1 MKKLVCMA
9 LSAALLAGS
18 MPAYA
23 ADYITKVPHTFT
35 ARVGTTEFTKD
46 GAAQPLDVAIY
57 TKNGYTML
65 PLRTF
70 MNAVLQIHPKNMIWD
85 GKKQTATVL
94 YGAYILIFDLKN
106 NTILKNGEALPVWGK
121 MEVKDGRIFVPLRN
135 WSGILQSIGYLMEE
149 GDITWDGTTKLA
161 TVRAVEQK
169 LDPSNGLEKP
179 ALSGKGAQASYAV
192 ALSTQYDE
200 IEPLGD
206 GYFLAQKYTGETNV
220 GLGVSMGGRENVR
233 YLLDSKGK
241 VLQTYDTGTD
251 NYMEDGGERTFLVG
265 RNTENGFGNGAIDW
279 EGNTVIPV
287 VYLYVDFFSEGLA
300 AVRDEKND
308 MGYVNRKGEPVI
320 PTQFQTTRA
329 FSDGLA
335 VVEKKDDT
343 YAYIDKTGKIVIDAS
358 KYRYVDSF
366 SEGMARVWKVEGN
379 TRRCGFIDKTG
390 KEVIPCQYRW
400 AGYFRNGVTYA
411 SDAEGKNWLIDQTG
425 KKLKL
430 IAEGNYLVYVDDDMS
445 NPNQQKNGV
454 AIVEDIVDLP
464 NGEHDHVRRYF
475 DETGELSYET
485 YLLKAGLSEGLAPYR
500 DEKTKKYG
508 YVNESGAWVIAPAF
522 DVAEKFEDGYA
533 VVQNEITL
541 ADGTKDVEW
550 GIIRNPNR

>member
-18 MPAYA
+18 VPAYA

-35 ARVGTTEFTKD
+35 ARVGTMEFTKD
-46 GAAQPLDVAIY
+46 GAAQPLDVPIY
-57 TKNGYTML
+57 IKDGYTML

-70 MNAVLQIHPKNMIWD
+70 MKAALGEKSQMAWD
-85 GKKQTATVL
+85 NETKAATVAL
-94 YGAYILIFDLKN
+94 GGNLIRFSIKE
-106 NTILKNGEALPVWGK
+106 NTIAKNGKDLPVWGK

-149 GDITWDGTTKLA
+149 GDITWDSTTKLA

-179 ALSGKGAQASYAV
+179 ALSGKGTQASYAV

-206 GYFLAQKYTGETNV
+206 GYFLAQKCTGETNI
-220 GLGVSMGGRENVR
+220 GLGHSSASGIKNVR
-233 YLLDSKGK
+233 YLLDGKGK
-241 VLQTYDTGTD
+241 VLHTYDTGTD
-251 NYMEDGGERTFLVG
+251 VTMWGGGEQTLLVG
-265 RNTENGFGNGAIDW
+265 RNTENDFGNGTIDW
-279 EGNTVIPV
+279 EGNTVIPF
-287 VYLYVDFFSEGLA
+287 VYLYVDFFSEGMA
-300 AVRDEKND
+300 AVKDENG
-308 MGYVNRKGEPVI
+308 MGFVNRSGALVV

-335 VVEKKDDT
+335 VVKKTDDT

-358 KYRYVDSF
+358 KYSSALPFY
-366 SEGMARVWKVEGN
+366 EGLAMVRSRDTHKA
-379 TRRCGFIDKTG
+379 GFIDKTG

-400 AGYFRNGVTYA
+400 AGYFRNGATYA

-425 KKLKL
+425 KKLKW
-430 IAEGNYLVYVDDDMS
+430 IADAEYLVYADDRMTK
-445 NPNQQKNGV
+445 PNQQKNGM
-454 AIVEDIVDLP
+454 AMTEEIVNLP
-464 NGEHDHVRRYF
+464 DGDHEHVRRYF
-475 DETGELSYET
+475 DETDEISYET
-485 YLLKAGLSEGLAPYR
+485 YRLKKGLSEGLAPYW
-500 DEKTKKYG
+500 DATAKKYG
-508 YVNESGAWVIAPAF
+508 YVNESGTWVIAPAF
-522 DVAEKFEDGYA
+522 DAAERFQDGYA
-533 VVQNEITL
+533 VVANEIKL

-550 GIIRNPNR
+550 GIIQNPNR

>member
-18 MPAYA
+18 VPAYA

-35 ARVGTTEFTKD
+35 AKVGTTEFTKD
-46 GAAQPLDVAIY
+46 GEAQPLDVAIY

-94 YGAYILIFDLKN
+94 YGAYILVFDLKQN
-106 NTILKNGEALPVWGK
+106 KITMNGEPLPVWGK
-121 MEVKDGRIFVPLRN
+121 MEVKDGRVFVPLRN

-149 GDITWDGTTKLA
+149 GDITWDSTTKLA

-206 GYFLAQKYTGETNV
+206 GYFLAQKYTGRTNV
-220 GLGVSMGGRENVR
+220 GLGETVDSYKNVR
-233 YLLDSKGK
+233 YLLDSNGK
-241 VLQTYDTGTD
+241 VLQTYDTQMDVTMS
-251 NYMEDGGERTFLVG
+251 NGGEQTFQVG
-265 RNTENGFGNGAIDW
+265 RNTGNGRGAIDW
-279 EGNTVIPV
+279 EGNTVIPF
-287 VYLYVDFFSEGLA
+287 LYYPIEQFSEGM
-300 AVRDEKND
+300 AVVTDKN
-308 MGYVNRKGEPVI
+308 GKGFVNRSGALVV
-320 PTQFQTTRA
+320 PTQYEEAEA

-335 VVEKKDDT
+335 VVKKTDGT
-343 YAYIDKTGKIVIDAS
+343 YAYIDQTGKIVIDAS
-358 KYRYVDSF
+358 KYRYVDYF
-366 SEGMARVWKVEGN
+366 SEGMARVWKIEGD
-379 TRRCGFIDKTG
+379 TRKYGF
-390 KEVIPCQYRW
+390 
-400 AGYFRNGVTYA
+400 
-411 SDAEGKNWLIDQTG
+411 IDQTG
-425 KKLKL
+425 KEIIPCQYDWVGHFIDGITYVLQDQQLWTMDKTGKKL
-430 IAEGNYLVYVDDDMS
+430 NYLTDAEHSVSYASDDILKVEKILDFPGGDHEHM
-445 NPNQQKNGV
+445 NTYYDKNGE
-454 AIVEDIVDLP
+454 I
-464 NGEHDHVRRYF
+464 
-475 DETGELSYET
+475 SYET

-550 GIIRNPNR
+550 GIIKNPNK